1 MIASPTR
8 KLWFALVWMS
18 VLVAACGP
26 TPEGVV
32 DDDMTIR
39 SALTNMPL
47 GSHLPGISDAAFAA
61 AEANFNAAE
70 GITDGLGPI
79 FNERACGNCHDNGA
93 PGGAGENIE
102 RRFGTFRN
110 GFLIRSPAKEGRS
123 DNFFRSA
130 SSTTRI
136 AAWQRQVSK

>member
-1 MIASPTR
+1 
-8 KLWFALVWMS
+8 
-18 VLVAACGP
+18 
-26 TPEGVV
+26 
-32 DDDMTIR
+32 MTIR

-110 GFLIRSPAKEGRS
+110 GFFDPLASEGG
-123 DNFFRSA
+123 
-130 SSTTRI
+130 TL
-136 AAWQRQVSK
+136 RQLFSLGKFNNPNLPPGSVRFPK